1 MALIEVENLTKS
13 YKTFKRKEGVKGA
26 FVNLFKRDYE
36 FVQAVDDV
44 SFHVEPGEILGY
56 IGPNGAGKST
66 TIKILTGILT
76 PTAGKVTVNGL
87 VPYKQRQQHVKNI
100 GVVFGQRTQLWWDIA
115 VIEAFTLLRDIYEVS
130 KTDFQ
135 AQLKKFDEVLAIGPL
150 LHIPVRKL
158 SLGQRVRCDI
168 AASLLHN
175 PPVVFLDEPTIGL
188 DVAVKSNIRE
198 FIKEMNASLGTTM
211 ILTTHDLSDIEYLCQ
226 RSLIIDQGKII
237 FDGDLQQA
245 KDELARQRKIQVDLY
260 ERMDI
265 DSIRDRLKLAK
276 LEYTRRNDYSLTIS
290 FDKNEISAIDIIQK
304 ILDHLHPRDIKIE
317 EPTIETVVKEIY
329 QKKSFYGKTEK

>member
-1 MALIEVENLTKS
+1 MALIEVENLIKS

-26 FVNLFKRDYE
+26 FINLFKREYE
-36 FVQAVDDV
+36 FVQAVNDI

-76 PTAGKVTVNGL
+76 PTTGKVVVNGV
-87 VPYKQRQQHVKNI
+87 VPYKRRQQHVKNI

-135 AQLKKFDEVLAIGPL
+135 VQLEKFDTVLDIGPL
-150 LHIPVRKL
+150 LHTPVRKL

-245 KDELARQRKIQVDLY
+245 KDELARKRKIQVDLY
-260 ERMDI
+260 ERVDI
-265 DSIRDRLKLAK
+265 DNIRDQLSIAK
-276 LEYTRRNDYSLTIS
+276 LELTRRNDYALTIS
-290 FDKNEISAIDIIQK
+290 FDKDEISAINIIQK
-304 ILDHLHPRDIKIE
+304 VLDRLHPRDIKIE

-329 QKKSFYGKTEK
+329 EKRSL

>member
-1 MALIEVENLTKS
+1 MA
-13 YKTFKRKEGVKGA
+13 
-26 FVNLFKRDYE
+26 
-36 FVQAVDDV
+36 
-44 SFHVEPGEILGY
+44 
-56 IGPNGAGKST
+56 
-66 TIKILTGILT
+66 
-76 PTAGKVTVNGL
+76 VNGL

-135 AQLKKFDEVLAIGPL
+135 EQLKKFDEVLGIGPL

-226 RSLIIDQGKII
+226 RSLIIDQGKVI

-245 KDELARQRKIQVDLY
+245 KEELARKRKIQVDLY
-260 ERMDI
+260 ARVDVDDI
-265 DSIRDRLKLAK
+265 REQLKIAK
-276 LEYTRRNDYSLTIS
+276 LEFTKRNDYSLTIS
-290 FDKNEISAIDIIQK
+290 FDKDEISAVDIIQK
-304 ILDHLHPRDIKIE
+304 ILDHFHPRDIKIE

-329 QKKSFYGKTEK
+329 NK

>member
-1 MALIEVENLTKS
+1 MALIEVETLT
-13 YKTFKRKEGVKGA
+13 KTFKISKRREGLSGALMNLVK
-26 FVNLFKRDYE
+26 REYQ
-36 FVQAVDDV
+36 FVQAVDNI
-44 SFHVEPGEILGY
+44 SFHVEQGETLGY

-76 PTAGKVTVNGL
+76 PTEGRVEVNGL
-87 VPYKQRQQHVKNI
+87 VPHKQRRQHVKNI
-100 GVVFGQRTQLWWDIA
+100 GVVFGQRSQLWWDIA

-130 KTDFQ
+130 KNDFQ
-135 AQLKKFDEVLAIGPL
+135 KQLKKFDEVLEIGPL

-198 FIKEMNASLGTTM
+198 FIKEMNASLGTTI

-226 RSLIIDQGKII
+226 RTLIIDQGKII
-237 FDGDLQQA
+237 FDGDLEKA
-245 KDELARQRKIQVDLY
+245 KNELARKRKIQIDLY
-260 ERMDI
+260 EHIDI
-265 DSIRDRLKLAK
+265 DVIREKLNIAQ
-276 LEYTRRNDYSLTIS
+276 LEFTKRNDYSLTIS
-290 FDKNEISAIDIIQK
+290 FDKNEISAINIIQT
-304 ILDHLHPRDIKIE
+304 ILDHFHPRDMKIE
-317 EPTIETVVKEIY
+317 EPTIEAVVKEIY
-329 QKKSFYGKTEK
+329 SEDI

>member
-26 FVNLFKRDYE
+26 FINLFKREYE
-36 FVQAVDDV
+36 FVQAVNDI

-76 PTAGKVTVNGL
+76 PTAGKVVVNGV
-87 VPYKQRQQHVKNI
+87 VPYKRRQQHVKNI

-135 AQLKKFDEVLAIGPL
+135 VQLEKFDTVLDIGPL
-150 LHIPVRKL
+150 LHTPVRKL

-245 KDELARQRKIQVDLY
+245 KDELARKRKIQVDLY
-260 ERMDI
+260 ERVDI
-265 DSIRDRLKLAK
+265 DNIRDQLSIAK
-276 LEYTRRNDYSLTIS
+276 LELTRRNDYALTIS
-290 FDKNEISAIDIIQK
+290 FDKDEISAINIIQK
-304 ILDHLHPRDIKIE
+304 VLDRLHPRDIKIE

-329 QKKSFYGKTEK
+329 EKRSL

>member
-1 MALIEVENLTKS
+1 MALIEVQNLTKS
-13 YKTFKRKEGVKGA
+13 YKTFKRKEGLKGA
-26 FVNLFKRDYE
+26 FINLFKREYE
-36 FVQAVDDV
+36 FVQAVDKI
-44 SFHVEPGEILGY
+44 SFHVEQGEILGY

-76 PTAGKVTVNGL
+76 PTDGKVAVNGL

-135 AQLKKFDEVLAIGPL
+135 EQLKKFKEVLGIGPL

-237 FDGDLQQA
+237 FDGDLQKA
-245 KDELARQRKIQVDLY
+245 KDELARERKIQVDLY
-260 ERMDI
+260 ERVDI
-265 DSIRDRLKLAK
+265 DGIRDQLKIAK
-276 LEYTRRNDYSLTIS
+276 LEFTRRNDYSLTIS

-329 QKKSFYGKTEK
+329 QKKSF

>member
-1 MALIEVENLTKS
+1 MALIEVQHLTKS
-13 YKTFKRKEGVKGA
+13 YKTFKRKEGLKGA
-26 FVNLFKRDYE
+26 FINLFKREYE
-36 FVQAVDDV
+36 FVRAVDNI
-44 SFHVEPGEILGY
+44 SFHVEQGEILGY

-76 PTAGKVTVNGL
+76 PTDGKVAVNGL

-135 AQLKKFDEVLAIGPL
+135 EQLKKFDEVLGIGPL
-150 LHIPVRKL
+150 LYIPVRKL

-245 KDELARQRKIQVDLY
+245 KEELARKRKIQVDLY
-260 ERMDI
+260 ARVDI
-265 DSIRDRLKLAK
+265 DNIRDQLKIAK
-276 LEYTRRNDYSLTIS
+276 LEFTRRNDYSLTIS

-329 QKKSFYGKTEK
+329 QQKSL

>member
-13 YKTFKRKEGVKGA
+13 YKTFKRKEGLKGA
-26 FVNLFKRDYE
+26 FINLFKREYE
-36 FVQAVDDV
+36 LVQAVDDV

-135 AQLKKFDEVLAIGPL
+135 AQLKKFDAVLDIGPL
-150 LHIPVRKL
+150 LHTPVRKL

-245 KDELARQRKIQVDLY
+245 KDELAKKRKIQVDLY
-260 ERMDI
+260 ERIDI
-265 DSIRDRLKLAK
+265 DNIRDQLKIAK
-276 LEYTRRNDYSLTIS
+276 LELTRRNNYALTIS

-304 ILDHLHPRDIKIE
+304 ILDRLHPRDIKIE

-329 QKKSFYGKTEK
+329 NK

>member
-13 YKTFKRKEGVKGA
+13 YKTFKRKEGLKGA
-26 FVNLFKRDYE
+26 FINLFKREYE
-36 FVQAVDDV
+36 FVQAVDNI
-44 SFHVEPGEILGY
+44 SFQVEPGEILGY

-76 PTAGKVTVNGL
+76 PTAGKVAVNGL

-135 AQLKKFDEVLAIGPL
+135 AQLKKFDEVLGIAPL

-188 DVAVKSNIRE
+188 DIAVKSNIRE

-237 FDGDLQQA
+237 FDGNLQRA

-260 ERMDI
+260 ERVDI
-265 DSIRDRLKLAK
+265 AVIRDQLKVAELK
-276 LEYTRRNDYSLTIS
+276 FTRQNDYSLTIS

-304 ILDHLHPRDIKIE
+304 VLDLLHPRDIKIE

-329 QKKSFYGKTEK
+329 EKKSF

>member
-1 MALIEVENLTKS
+1 MALIEVQNLTKS
-13 YKTFKRKEGVKGA
+13 YKTFKRKEGLKGA
-26 FVNLFKRDYE
+26 FVNLFKREYE
-36 FVQAVDDV
+36 FVQAVDNI
-44 SFHVEPGEILGY
+44 SFHVDQGEILGY

-76 PTAGKVTVNGL
+76 PTDGTVAVNGL

-135 AQLKKFDEVLAIGPL
+135 EQLKKFDEVLDIGPL

-245 KDELARQRKIQVDLY
+245 KEKLARKRKIQVDLY
-260 ERMDI
+260 ARVDI
-265 DSIRDRLKLAK
+265 DDIRDQLKIAH
-276 LEYTRRNDYSLTIS
+276 LEFTRRNDYSLTIS
-290 FDKNEISAIDIIQK
+290 FDKDEISAIDIIQK
-304 ILDHLHPRDIKIE
+304 ILDYLHPRDIKIE
-317 EPTIETVVKEIY
+317 EPMIETVVKEIY
-329 QKKSFYGKTEK
+329 QKKSL

>member
-13 YKTFKRKEGVKGA
+13 YKTFKRKEGLKGA
-26 FVNLFKRDYE
+26 FINLFKREYE
-36 FVQAVDDV
+36 FVQAVDNI
-44 SFHVEPGEILGY
+44 SFHVESGEILGY

-76 PTAGKVTVNGL
+76 PTAGKVGVNGL
-87 VPYKQRQQHVKNI
+87 VPYKRRQQHVKNI

-135 AQLKKFDEVLAIGPL
+135 AQLKKFDEVLGIGTL
-150 LHIPVRKL
+150 LHTPVRKL

-188 DVAVKSNIRE
+188 DVVVKSNIRE

-260 ERMDI
+260 ERVDI
-265 DSIRDRLKLAK
+265 DGIRDQLKVAE
-276 LEYTRRNDYSLTIS
+276 LEFARQNDYSLTIS
-290 FDKNEISAIDIIQK
+290 FNKDEISAIDIIQK
-304 ILDHLHPRDIKIE
+304 ILDLLHPRDIKIE

-329 QKKSFYGKTEK
+329 KKRSL

>member
-13 YKTFKRKEGVKGA
+13 YKTFKRKEGLKGA
-26 FVNLFKRDYE
+26 FINLFKREYE
-36 FVQAVDDV
+36 FVQAVDDI

-76 PTAGKVTVNGL
+76 PTAGRVAVNGV

-135 AQLKKFDEVLAIGPL
+135 AQLEKFDTVLDIGPL
-150 LHIPVRKL
+150 LHTPVRKL

-237 FDGDLQQA
+237 FDGNLQRA
-245 KDELARQRKIQVDLY
+245 KDELARKRKIQVDLY
-260 ERMDI
+260 EHVDI
-265 DSIRDRLKLAK
+265 DGIRDQLNIVK
-276 LEYTRRNDYSLTIS
+276 LEFTRRNDYALTIS
-290 FDKNEISAIDIIQK
+290 FDKDEISAIDIIQK
-304 ILDHLHPRDIKIE
+304 VLDRLHPRDIKIE

-329 QKKSFYGKTEK
+329 SK

>member
-1 MALIEVENLTKS
+1 MSV
-13 YKTFKRKEGVKGA
+13 
-26 FVNLFKRDYE
+26 
-36 FVQAVDDV
+36 
-44 SFHVEPGEILGY
+44 
-56 IGPNGAGKST
+56 
-66 TIKILTGILT
+66 
-76 PTAGKVTVNGL
+76 
-87 VPYKQRQQHVKNI
+87 

-135 AQLKKFDEVLAIGPL
+135 AQLEKFDTVLGIGPL
-150 LHIPVRKL
+150 LHTPVRKL
-158 SLGQRVRCDI
+158 GLGQRVRCDI

-237 FDGDLQQA
+237 FDGDLQRA
-245 KDELARQRKIQVDLY
+245 KDELARKRKIQVDLY
-260 ERMDI
+260 ERVDI
-265 DSIRDRLKLAK
+265 DGIRDQLNIVK
-276 LEYTRRNDYSLTIS
+276 LEFTRRNDYALTIS
-290 FDKNEISAIDIIQK
+290 FDKDEISAIDIIQK
-304 ILDHLHPRDIKIE
+304 VLDRLHPRDIKIE

-329 QKKSFYGKTEK
+329 SK

>member
-1 MALIEVENLTKS
+1 MALIEVQNLTKS
-13 YKTFKRKEGVKGA
+13 YKTFKRKEGLKGA
-26 FVNLFKRDYE
+26 FINLFKREYE
-36 FVQAVDDV
+36 FVQAVDNI
-44 SFHVEPGEILGY
+44 SFHVEQGEILGY

-76 PTAGKVTVNGL
+76 PTAGKVAVNGL

-135 AQLKKFDEVLAIGPL
+135 EQLKKFKEVLGIGPL

-237 FDGDLQQA
+237 FDGDLQKA
-245 KDELARQRKIQVDLY
+245 KDELARERKIQVDLY
-260 ERMDI
+260 ERVDI
-265 DSIRDRLKLAK
+265 DGIREQLKIAK
-276 LEYTRRNDYSLTIS
+276 LEFTRRNDYSLNIS
-290 FDKNEISAIDIIQK
+290 FDKDEISAIDIIQK

-329 QKKSFYGKTEK
+329 QKKSF

>member
-1 MALIEVENLTKS
+1 MALIEVENLIKS
-13 YKTFKRKEGVKGA
+13 YKTFKRKEGLRGA
-26 FVNLFKRDYE
+26 FVNLFKREYE
-36 FVQAVDDV
+36 FVQAVDNV

-76 PTAGKVTVNGL
+76 PTDGKVAVNGL

-135 AQLKKFDEVLAIGPL
+135 TQLKKFDEVLDIGPL
-150 LHIPVRKL
+150 LHTPVRKL

-245 KDELARQRKIQVDLY
+245 KDELARTRKIQVDLY
-260 ERMDI
+260 ERVDI
-265 DSIRDRLKLAK
+265 DSMRDQLKMAK
-276 LEYTRRNDYSLTIS
+276 LEFTRRNDYSLTIS
-290 FDKNEISAIDIIQK
+290 FDKDEISAVDIIQK
-304 ILDHLHPRDIKIE
+304 ILDHFHPRDIKIE
-317 EPTIETVVKEIY
+317 EPTIEAVVKEIY
-329 QKKSFYGKTEK
+329 QKRAL